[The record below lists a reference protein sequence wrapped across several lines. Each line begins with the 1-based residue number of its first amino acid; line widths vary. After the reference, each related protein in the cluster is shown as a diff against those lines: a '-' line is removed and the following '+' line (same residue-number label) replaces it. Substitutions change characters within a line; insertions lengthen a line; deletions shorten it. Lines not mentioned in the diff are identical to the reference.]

1 MYETLK
7 EKELCRILDTDSRK
21 GLTQEEAERR
31 LKSPVFRRSTR
42 KFPAFLFFSFF
53 VSSSVPRFFL
63 YLQQIFNALS
73 GLFLLEKFF

>member
-1 MYETLK
+1 MKSKNSIGKWTLAALLGYE
-7 EKELCRILDTDSRK
+7 
-21 GLTQEEAERR
+21 LT
-31 LKSPVFRRSTR
+31 PVFRRSTR